1 MLRFIESEL
10 RTATLLQPA
19 YKIGILIPKYFRDNK
34 EGCSFIVCQVKNKA
48 RSNHT

>member
-34 EGCSFIVCQVKNKA
+34 EGCCFIVCQVKNKA